1 MTTPRTPA
9 ARELARR
16 LLESETAGVT
26 DLEQLGAALE
36 RAGARVAANLRGS
49 VGEDGYSALLA
60 RAFVRAQSEQPML
73 NDIRRNNGG
82 GVDLDVLAGVQ
93 GHGAAAVAAG
103 LECLLAALIDVLS
116 ELIGVDMARAL
127 LDYDDSQPA
136 PDERRPR

>member
-1 MTTPRTPA
+1 MTTPRSPA

-36 RAGARVAANLRGS
+36 RTRARVAANLRGS
-49 VGEDGYSALLA
+49 LGEDGYRALLA

-82 GVDLDVLAGVQ
+82 VDLDVLAGVQ
-93 GHGAAAVAAG
+93 GHGAAAVASG
-103 LECLLAALIDVLS
+103 LECLLASLVDVLS
-116 ELIGVDMARAL
+116 ELIGVDMVRAL
-127 LDYDDSQPA
+127 LVYDDSPPA
-136 PDERRPR
+136 PDERRPQ